1 MTGLAPQR
9 PAQASD
15 ACALSVLKL
24 MPPHLP
30 LIITRPAGPARIW
43 QAVLQAQLPGRTCH
57 VLPLIEIAPVA
68 EPHWQQKL
76 HQCWQGLAR
85 YHAAVFVSPAAVEH
99 FFAAQPQAASR
110 WQQQALR
117 AWGVGPGTRRALL
130 DVGVPTHLIDS
141 PSDGAQQFDS
151 EALWPLVQP
160 QLAACKQA
168 GKLILRVRGVDDKA
182 NEASNSG
189 GHADDKSAGNGRD
202 WLGAAITQAGVG
214 LHSVAAYVRQR
225 PAWSIEQARAASA
238 LASEPAVWL
247 FSSGLAL
254 RHLAGLLPAADW
266 SHATALATHPRIAQA
281 ARQLGFGQARGCRPS
296 LPDVVQSLQ
305 SAP

>member
-1 MTGLAPQR
+1 MSIETMSPR
-9 PAQASD
+9 
-15 ACALSVLKL
+15 
-24 MPPHLP
+24 LP

-43 QAVLQAQLPGRTCH
+43 LAALQAQLPGRTCH

-68 EPHWQQKL
+68 EPQWQQKL
-76 HQCWQGLAR
+76 RQCWQELAR

-99 FFAAQPQAASR
+99 FFTAQPQAASR

-130 DVGVPTHLIDS
+130 GVGVPTHLIDS
-141 PSDGAQQFDS
+141 PSDEAQQFDS

-168 GKLILRVRGVDDKA
+168 DKRILRVRGADD
-182 NEASNSG
+182 EMSNG
-189 GHADDKSAGNGRD
+189 DGHADDKSAGNGCD

-214 LHSVAAYVRQR
+214 LHSVAAYVRRR
-225 PAWSIEQARAASA
+225 PVWGADQMRAASA

-254 RHLAGLLPAADW
+254 RHLAGLLPAQDW
-266 SHATALATHPRIAQA
+266 AQATALSTHPRIAQA
-281 ARQLGFGQARGCRPS
+281 AQAMGFGRVLVCRPS